1 MLRKVQESAEN
12 LCIRSRKRIVAHL
25 EACNV
30 TRHGYSSVRKM
41 VVVVV
46 VVCEIKHIWAGE
58 RSRRSFIA
66 GPGEERIIASGAI

>member
-1 MLRKVQESAEN
+1 MV
-12 LCIRSRKRIVAHL
+12 
-25 EACNV
+25 
-30 TRHGYSSVRKM
+30 

-66 GPGEERIIASGAI
+66 GPGEERIIAPVQSEALCEIEQ